1 MNFEIKHVTKHYI
14 RIRLSC
20 KELSDKEAFWLK
32 HTLPESNLN
41 ITKVTVHQKPASLM
55 IEHDGNQD
63 DILSYLKSLELEV
76 PKSAII
82 EYEKAFDSKKELY
95 KQMSPAL
102 KRELRKEIL
111 MEAAV
116 DIFLPAP
123 VGIACHIFQLANLEA
138 NA

>member
-1 MNFEIKHVTKHYI
+1 MNFEIKHVTKHYL

-32 HTLPESNLN
+32 HTLPESKLN

-55 IEHDGNQD
+55 IEHDGIQN
-63 DILSYLKSLELEV
+63 DILSYLENLNLEV
-76 PKSAII
+76 PETAVK
-82 EYEKAFDSKKELY
+82 EYEKAFNSKKDLY
-95 KQMSPAL
+95 IHMTPAL

-116 DIFLPAP
+116 DIFLPSP
-123 VGIACHIFQLANLEA
+123 VGIACHIFQLASLEA
-138 NA
+138 DA